1 MIGAFK
7 SIYKESG
14 FGGLYRGVIA
24 TIPRSMLG
32 SGGQLATFGFSK
44 DYIVRN
50 HLINDPSIVALI
62 SGFLSG
68 TVMSI
73 TITPPDTIV
82 TRLYNQGLDKNGK
95 GIYYKG
101 VVDCCFK
108 IIEKEGVFALY
119 KGFWAQYLRM
129 GPHATLV
136 LLFFDEINRFR
147 LTIAEKI

>member
-7 SIYKESG
+7 SIFKANG
-14 FGGLYRGVIA
+14 IGGLYRGVIA

-44 DYIVRN
+44 DYIIRN
-50 HLINDPSIVALI
+50 NLIADPSLVALTA
-62 SGFLSG
+62 GFLAG

-108 IIEKEGVFALY
+108 IVKKEGLFALY
-119 KGFWAQYLRM
+119 KGFWAQYFRM

-147 LTIAEKI
+147 WKITEKI